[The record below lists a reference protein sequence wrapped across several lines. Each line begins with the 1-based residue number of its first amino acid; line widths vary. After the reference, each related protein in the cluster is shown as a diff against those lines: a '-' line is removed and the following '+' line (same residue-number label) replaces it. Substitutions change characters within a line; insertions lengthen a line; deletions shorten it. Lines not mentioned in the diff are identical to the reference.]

1 MYSETRP
8 SQQVSASDRTRTQL
22 LTHNRKHF
30 TSLLPTVVA
39 RNHLTEPRGPPKLA
53 PTSQPTQFEFSGKG
67 NEIVA
72 YRSTPCQ
79 DGSEVTKT
87 RRGSSW
93 LASIEGDEIHSWQR
107 LPHFI
112 EPIGHERLSAGHLK
126 FLDSQ
131 GAFGLPPR
139 PLQRAL
145 IEAYAEFAYPYMPLI
160 QLHEFLGSL
169 DAAENGH
176 NKRYSLLLYLGILFA
191 GAAFVDPKSLE
202 GDVSGF
208 ETRKKARR
216 VLMEKATVRVV
227 RSVAEEM
234 ILTMNEASA

>member
-1 MYSETRP
+1 MHSETRP
-8 SQQVSASDRTRTQL
+8 SQQVSTSDRTRTQL
-22 LTHNRKHF
+22 LTNNRKHF

-39 RNHLTEPRGPPKLA
+39 RNHLTEPPGPPKPA
-53 PTSQPTQFEFSGKG
+53 PTSKPTQFEFSAKG

-72 YRSTPCQ
+72 YRSTPYQ
-79 DGSEVTKT
+79 DASEATKT
-87 RRGSSW
+87 RRESSW
-93 LASIEGDEIHSWQR
+93 LSSGERDETHSWQR

-112 EPIGHERLSAGHLK
+112 EPICHDRLSTGHLK

-131 GAFGLPPR
+131 GAFDLPSR

-169 DAAENGH
+169 DTAENGH
-176 NKRYSLLLYLGILFA
+176 DKRYSLLLYLGILFA

-216 VLMEKATVRVV
+216 VLMEKATVSMALTVV
-227 RSVAEEM
+227 EVRY
-234 ILTMNEASA
+234 